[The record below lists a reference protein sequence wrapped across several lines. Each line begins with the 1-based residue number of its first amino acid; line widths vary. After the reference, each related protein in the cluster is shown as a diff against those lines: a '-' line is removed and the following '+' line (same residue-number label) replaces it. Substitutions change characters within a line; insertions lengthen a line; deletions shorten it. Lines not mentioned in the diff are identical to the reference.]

1 MTVQTL
7 DQLNKS
13 AAAHAHHVAPA
24 EASVASQML
33 EIVKHRKIL
42 ALLVG
47 RDISSRYKGSLLGRL
62 WPLVHPMGQL
72 LIYTFVFSIVL
83 KIRFADNPSTG
94 SFAVYFMAG
103 LIAWSIFSESISR
116 STTVILENPNLV
128 TKVVFPTEILPLVN
142 VFSALSTQFLAF
154 TVLFVT
160 SIFYVGGVHPTVLYV
175 PLLAVPLVCFSA
187 GISWFL
193 ASLGVYLRD
202 TRHMISLALQAGMY
216 ATPILYPSKS
226 IPAEYRWIL
235 IVNPLSGIIDD
246 FRRVLLEGRMP
257 DWSNFA
263 LYTSISLVTFFAG
276 WYFFLKTKKS
286 FADVM

>member
-1 MTVQTL
+1 MTTQPQQAVHPAPVVQ
-7 DQLNKS
+7 S
-13 AAAHAHHVAPA
+13 
-24 EASVASQML
+24 SVAQQML
-33 EIVKHRKIL
+33 DILKHRKIL

-47 RDISSRYKGSLLGRL
+47 RDISNRYRGSLLGML

-103 LIAWSIFSESISR
+103 LIVWSIFSESISR

-142 VFSALSTQFLAF
+142 VFSALSTQMLASL
-154 TVLFVT
+154 VLFVS
-160 SIFYVGGVHPTVLYV
+160 SIFYLGGAVNPTILFLPLLLV
-175 PLLAVPLVCFSA
+175 PLLMFSA
-187 GISWFL
+187 GVSWFL

-235 IVNPLSGIIDD
+235 IVNPIAGIVDD

-257 DWSNFA
+257 DWSSFA
-263 LYTSISLVTFFAG
+263 LYSSISLVTFFAG